1 MANEQICFAIVDKK
15 KDGKVIASAILL
27 NHVKGNTTPLGIESI

>member
-27 NHVKGNTTPLGIESI
+27 NHFEYTYMTLSS